1 MLVWNTQLRQ
11 AVPQRKIQFARP
23 RRHTHGAFPAMYYR
37 GTIAMR
43 FETRGSVASA
53 TPTRL
58 IICAHEFGLSAGIC
72 HAILDLIDMRR
83 VSAVAVLA
91 NGAEWRSQGPALM
104 AQRDAAGI
112 GLMLEPGW
120 ARSPVAAASYLL
132 RTPRAE
138 LARDFARQI
147 AAFHDVAGTAPDFI
161 TGRFGF
167 HSWPMARGALFLAL
181 ERLQIAGLW
190 LCDPSERTG
199 AIIRRGRAKWQAG
212 GASVL
217 ATGFRRQASRRGYP
231 VNRGFSG
238 FVQDVKRYPVWHDFE
253 RFSQYLGP
261 APMVVCRPGYPDEA
275 LASDDPLADR
285 RMRELMYLSSTRFA
299 DMLELLT
306 LRLVRDPR
314 ETI

>member
-1 MLVWNTQLRQ
+1 M
-11 AVPQRKIQFARP
+11 
-23 RRHTHGAFPAMYYR
+23 
-37 GTIAMR
+37 
-43 FETRGSVASA
+43 ASA
-53 TPTRL
+53 SPTRL

-91 NGAEWRSQGPALM
+91 TGTQWRVQGPALM
-104 AQRDAAGI
+104 AQHDAAGI
-112 GLMLEPGW
+112 GLMLEPGC
-120 ARSPVAAASYLL
+120 ARSPLAAVSYLL

-147 AAFHDVAGTAPDFI
+147 AAFHDVAGRAPDFI

-167 HSWPMARGALFLAL
+167 HSWPMGRGALFLAL

-190 LCDPSERTG
+190 LCDPTERAG
-199 AIIRRGRAKWQAG
+199 AIMRRGRAKWQAG
-212 GASVL
+212 AASAL
-217 ATGFRRQASRRGYP
+217 ATGFRHQASRRGYP

-238 FVQDVKRYPVWHDFE
+238 FVQNTKTYPVWHDFE
-253 RFSQYLGP
+253 RFCQYPGP
-261 APMVVCRPGYPDEA
+261 APMVTCRPGYPDDA
-275 LASDDPLADR
+275 HAPDDPLADR

-299 DMLELLT
+299 DMLDLLT

>member
-1 MLVWNTQLRQ
+1 M
-11 AVPQRKIQFARP
+11 AS
-23 RRHTHGAFPAMYYR
+23 
-37 GTIAMR
+37 
-43 FETRGSVASA
+43 GSQ
-53 TPTRL
+53 TRL
-58 IICAHEFGLSAGIC
+58 IICAQEFGLSAGIC
-72 HAILDLIDMRR
+72 HAILDLIDMQR

-91 NGAEWRSQGPALM
+91 HGAEWRAQGRALM
-104 AQRDAAGI
+104 AQHETVGI
-112 GLMLEPGW
+112 GLMLEPGS
-120 ARSPVAAASYLL
+120 ARSPVATASYLL

-190 LCDPSERTG
+190 LCDPSERAG
-199 AIIRRGRAKWQAG
+199 AIMRRGRAKWQASA
-212 GASVL
+212 ASAL
-217 ATGFRRQASRRGYP
+217 ATGFRHQASRRGYP
-231 VNRGFSG
+231 VNRGYSG
-238 FVQDVKRYPVWHDFE
+238 FVQNTKTYPVWHDFE
-253 RFSQYLGP
+253 RFCQYPGP
-261 APMVVCRPGYPDEA
+261 APMVTCRPGYPDDA
-275 LASDDPLADR
+275 IAQTDRIADR

-314 ETI
+314 EAI

>member
-1 MLVWNTQLRQ
+1 M
-11 AVPQRKIQFARP
+11 
-23 RRHTHGAFPAMYYR
+23 HYR
-37 GTIAMR
+37 GPIAMR
-43 FETRGSVASA
+43 FETRGSVAST

-58 IICAHEFGLSAGIC
+58 IICAYEFGLSAGIC

-91 NGAEWRSQGPALM
+91 NRAQWRAQGPALM
-104 AQRDAAGI
+104 AQHDAAGI
-112 GLMLEPGW
+112 GLMLEPGC
-120 ARSPVAAASYLL
+120 ARSPLAAASYLL

-147 AAFHDVAGTAPDFI
+147 AAFHEVAGRAPDFI

-167 HSWPMARGALFLAL
+167 HSWPMGRGALFLAL
-181 ERLQIAGLW
+181 ERLQISGLW
-190 LCDPSERTG
+190 LCDPAERTG
-199 AIIRRGRAKWQAG
+199 AIMRRGRARWQAG

-238 FVQDVKRYPVWHDFE
+238 FVQNTGTYPVRHDFE
-253 RFSQYLGP
+253 RFCQYLSP
-261 APMVVCRPGYPDEA
+261 APMVTCRPGYPDDA
-275 LASDDPLADR
+275 HAPDDPLADR

-306 LRLVRDPR
+306 IRLVRDPR